1 MMMEWLVRTSL
12 CIALIFSESVLYAV
26 WGVENFTFQLGLS
39 ATILL
44 GLSRNF
50 TLSAFVLVF
59 LLAPM
64 EWTISGEAGHYSFAA
79 VVIFF
84 LLRFLASR
92 IKVNKAQIFL
102 VAFFAALLHSGIM
115 ILSIF
120 LQKPASSSIPAI
132 FSNMIWAAFLVSF
145 GTLFVDLAFQVVRR
159 FHDPMM
165 GKKGLSRR

>member
-1 MMMEWLVRTSL
+1 MMEWLVRTAL
-12 CIALIFSESVLYAV
+12 CIGLIFTESVLYGV
-26 WGVENFTFQLGLS
+26 LGVENFTLQLGLS
-39 ATILL
+39 ATIVL

-50 TLSAFVLVF
+50 TLSAFVLIF

-64 EWTISGEAGHYSFAA
+64 EWTVSGEAGHYSLAA
-79 VVIFF
+79 VVVFF
-84 LLRFLASR
+84 LLRFLAPR

-120 LQKPASSSIPAI
+120 LQKPASPSIAAI
-132 FSNMIWAAFLVSF
+132 FSNMIWAAFLVCF
-145 GTLFVDLAFQVVRR
+145 GALLVDVAFQVVRR